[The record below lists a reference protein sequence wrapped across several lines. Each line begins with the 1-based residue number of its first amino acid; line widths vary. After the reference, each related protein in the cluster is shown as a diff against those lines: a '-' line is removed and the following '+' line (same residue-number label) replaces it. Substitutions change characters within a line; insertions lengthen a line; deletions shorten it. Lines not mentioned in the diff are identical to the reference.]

1 MNDILGYHRKKVV
14 ITGAASGMGEAA
26 AQLLVNLGAEVY
38 ALDIEPVS
46 VSVTEAIQ
54 VDMKDPASIDAAV
67 AALPTEIYALFNCAG
82 VPSPPFSPEDT
93 VLINFVGLRYLS
105 DALIPRIV
113 EGGGIAS
120 IASTAGMAWRPKL
133 EKLQE
138 FLALDNS
145 LETARQWMAENPE
158 LCADG
163 YGFSKQCIIAYTM
176 DKAKELASRNI
187 RINCISPSPTASGFM
202 DKLKGEGKMPA
213 EAIDLFLPSNGRYAT
228 GPEMGEPLVLL
239 NSKLASFVSGNNLP
253 VDFGYCAELF
263 MGQRDDLLGITAS

>member
-46 VSVTEAIQ
+46 VTVTEAIQ

-67 AALPTEIYALFNCAG
+67 TALPAEIYALFNCAG
-82 VPSPPFSPEDT
+82 VPSPPFSAVDT
-93 VLINFVGLRYLS
+93 VLINFVGLRYLTE
-105 DALIPRIV
+105 ALVPRIA

-133 EKLQE
+133 EKVQK
-138 FLALDNS
+138 FLGLDAS
-145 LETARQWMAENPE
+145 FDAAKQWMSDNPQD
-158 LCADG
+158 CADG
-163 YGFSKQCIIAYTM
+163 YGFSKQCIIVYTM
-176 DKAKELASRNI
+176 QMAKELAGRNI

-202 DKLKGEGKMPA
+202 DKLKGEGQMPD

-228 GPEMGEPLVLL
+228 GAEMGEPLVLL
-239 NSKLASFVSGNNLP
+239 NSKLASFVSGNNVP
-253 VDFGYCAELF
+253 VDFGYCAEVF
-263 MGQRDDLLGITAS
+263 MGQRDDLLGIAG